1 MYIHQRV
8 KIMSIMIAVM
18 FLDFEWGVQYEV

>member
-8 KIMSIMIAVM
+8 KIMDMMIAVM
-18 FLDFEWGVQYEV
+18 FLDFEWGFQYEV